1 MDDLESLGKSLKVI
15 TTFLK
20 SSVDI
25 VDYLVE
31 EKILKNAIEN
41 IFETSTQKLKCTIAC
56 FHLGEEIRGC
66 GDDILESMKKDECYD
81 LATFFKQLLGHVFP
95 ASSSTLYLKY
105 HELKQGNSTIVG
117 FARTLQILCENM
129 GIPLESQKYKFILG
143 LNSEE
148 IRRASY
154 RVDLEGYTFQRLI
167 QYTVSIE
174 NNLFFENETKKVK
187 NTNSEGSK
195 LGLGGTSKYSK
206 LALEKG
212 LKHGKCYNC
221 LVAFHPCTSC
231 PHKFCRF
238 CKKSNKEVKHWSL
251 GCSKSPKEI

>member
-25 VDYLVE
+25 VDYLIE

-41 IFETSTQKLKCTIAC
+41 IFENSTQKLKCTIAC
-56 FHLGEEIRGC
+56 FHLGEEIRGY

-81 LATFFKQLLGHVFP
+81 LAIFFKQLLGHVFP

-129 GIPLESQKYKFILG
+129 GIPLESQKYKFIFG
-143 LNSEE
+143 LNNEE
-148 IRRASY
+148 IRRATY
-154 RVDLEGYTFQRLI
+154 RID
-167 QYTVSIE
+167 
-174 NNLFFENETKKVK
+174 
-187 NTNSEGSK
+187 
-195 LGLGGTSKYSK
+195 
-206 LALEKG
+206 
-212 LKHGKCYNC
+212 
-221 LVAFHPCTSC
+221 
-231 PHKFCRF
+231 
-238 CKKSNKEVKHWSL
+238 
-251 GCSKSPKEI
+251 